1 MAAPPPLTP
10 QSMPTLHTEPGRT
23 PADQANRPGS
33 PASVTSDR
41 GVALRSSPDRS
52 ALLVAALEMAARCS
66 PCHGAGWW
74 QPLPVQAAVRC
85 ALFGFPSRGTGRFGS
100 AHRSARRPY
109 GPGPPPPRNVL
120 AARPSRHGSGS
131 TSTTRNQPPQ
141 KGTAIMATANTIT
154 IAGNLTRDPELRFTP
169 NGRATASFSVA
180 VNNDWTD
187 PSTGERRESTDFF
200 DVVVWGKPAENAAQS
215 LSKGQEVVVSGR
227 LQQRS
232 WETDEGERRSRIELT
247 ATVVGA
253 GLSFG
258 TTVFTKNPRPG
269 EAAA

>member
-1 MAAPPPLTP
+1 
-10 QSMPTLHTEPGRT
+10 
-23 PADQANRPGS
+23 
-33 PASVTSDR
+33 
-41 GVALRSSPDRS
+41 
-52 ALLVAALEMAARCS
+52 
-66 PCHGAGWW
+66 
-74 QPLPVQAAVRC
+74 
-85 ALFGFPSRGTGRFGS
+85 
-100 AHRSARRPY
+100 
-109 GPGPPPPRNVL
+109 
-120 AARPSRHGSGS
+120 
-131 TSTTRNQPPQ
+131 
-141 KGTAIMATANTIT
+141 MATANTIT

-187 PSTGERRESTDFF
+187 PSSGERRESTDFF

-247 ATVVGA
+247 ATVVGT
-253 GLSFG
+253 GLSLG